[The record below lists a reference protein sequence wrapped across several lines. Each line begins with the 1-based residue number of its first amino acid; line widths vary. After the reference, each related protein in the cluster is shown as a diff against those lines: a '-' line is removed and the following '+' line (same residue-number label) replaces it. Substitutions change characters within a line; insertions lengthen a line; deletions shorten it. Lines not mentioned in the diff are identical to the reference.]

1 MHDGSWWFFGM
12 HTFWWLFWIAIIV
25 LFFSPPTPVPKQSH
39 IDATHHANRR
49 GERYHAHV
57 RLVFD
62 RRRQRAASQT
72 STSALRGRRDL
83 LQVWAGKREA

>member
-25 LFFSPPTPVPKQSH
+25 LFFSPLTLVPKQSH
-39 IDATHHANRR
+39 VDATHHANRR

-62 RRRQRAASQT
+62 RRWSTRCFSNEYECVEGTGAT
-72 STSALRGRRDL
+72 S
-83 LQVWAGKREA
+83 